1 MKNYAAKKLFVSTLA
16 AVLAFGGSSLS
27 TFASSAEEAD
37 TTEQSEAVETSVTAD
52 VFAGGTGTEED
63 PFVIETE
70 EQFRAFADSVNDGS
84 AGGYPGM
91 FIQLDTDIDFE
102 GDAWSPIGNMGD
114 MEGYSTIFSGSF
126 DGNGHT
132 ISNLNLEEGDGSV
145 GVGLFGVITG
155 SVSNLNVRDFTV
167 TVEGENSQA
176 ISAVVGYLMF
186 GTVENVSATGCEVT
200 GNNCTGIIVGGEQ
213 YGTLQNLSVE
223 DSTVTVINDND
234 FSGGQLV
241 QIDIAEVGGLIVGG
255 AFGGNIYDCTAQG
268 TVQATGNEPVGMGG
282 IGGCLEL
289 MDNVVNCDADI
300 VIRSPKGGHAI
311 GGLCGYSGT
320 HSDANVTMEEFGVGV
335 TNYPAVIKDCDI
347 TVKME
352 VPGATHVGGLVGTG
366 LYYFGEETA
375 FAITNCT
382 VKGEITGAVT
392 PGSVAGRAEG
402 STISDTEADV
412 TIDGEP
418 AEAEIGTTDRMYE
431 SADQY
436 EEKADTSAEE

>member
-1 MKNYAAKKLFVSTLA
+1 MKNHVARRLFVSSLA
-16 AVLAFGGSSLS
+16 AVLAFGSSSLS
-27 TFASSAEEAD
+27 VFADSAEETA
-37 TTEQSEAVETSVTAD
+37 TSEQSEVVETSETAD
-52 VFAGGTGTEED
+52 IFAGGTGTEED

-84 AGGYPGM
+84 AGGYPGV
-91 FIQLDTDIDFE
+91 FIQLDTDIDLE

-114 MEGYSTIFSGSF
+114 MEGYTTIFSGSF
-126 DGNGHT
+126 DGSGHT
-132 ISNLNLEEGDGSV
+132 ISNLSLEEGDGSV

-167 TVEGENSQA
+167 TVEGETSQA

-186 GTVENVSATGCEVT
+186 GSIENVSAAGCEVT

-213 YGTLQNLSVE
+213 YATLQNLTVE

-289 MDNVVNCDADI
+289 MDNVVNCDAD
-300 VIRSPKGGHAI
+300 VIISSPKGGHAI

-320 HSDANVTMEEFGVGV
+320 HSDANVTMEEFGVAV
-335 TNYPAVIKDCDI
+335 TNYPAVIKDCDV
-347 TVKME
+347 TVQMD

-375 FAITNCT
+375 FAIANCT
-382 VKGEITGAVT
+382 VKGEINGAVT

-402 STISDTEADV
+402 STISDTDADV

-436 EEKADTSAEE
+436 EEDADIATEE